1 MASFPLLS
9 TGAVAQYP
17 LTRGTSFAVEAIL
30 FLDGTGQRC
39 VTRGKKLRRWQVA
52 LSQLAE
58 AELQQ
63 IESFFDG
70 VQGNFGAFT
79 FVDPYTG
86 ESVPNCRLSNPSV
99 ITQYKAVGTGTASLW
114 IEESND

>member
-1 MASFPLLS
+1 MTNFPLLS

-17 LTRGTSFAVEAIL
+17 LTRGTSFAVDAIF

-39 VTRGKKLRRWQVA
+39 MTRGKKLRRWQVA
-52 LSQLAE
+52 LSQLDE
-58 AELQQ
+58 GELQQ
-63 IESFFDG
+63 IEGFFDA

-99 ITQYKAVGTGTASLW
+99 ITQYKAAGIGAVSLW

>member
-1 MASFPLLS
+1 MVSFPLLS

-17 LTRGTSFAVEAIL
+17 LTRGTSFAVETIL
-30 FLDGTGQRC
+30 FLDGTGQRSM
-39 VTRGKKLRRWQVA
+39 TRGKKLRRWQVS
-52 LSQLAE
+52 LSQLDE
-58 AELQQ
+58 AELQSVEQ
-63 IESFFDG
+63 FFEG
-70 VQGNFGAFT
+70 VQGNFGVFT

-99 ITQYKAVGTGTASLW
+99 VTQYLASGSGKATVW

>member
-1 MASFPLLS
+1 MANFPLLS

-17 LTRGTSFAVEAIL
+17 LTRGTGFAVEAIL

-39 VTRGKKLRRWQVA
+39 VTRSKKLRSWQVA
-52 LSQLAE
+52 LSQLDE
-58 AELQQ
+58 VELQR

-70 VQGNFGAFT
+70 VQGNFGSFT

-86 ESVPNCRLSNPSV
+86 ESVPNCRLSNPLV
-99 ITQYKAVGTGTASLW
+99 ITQYKAVGSGAASLW